1 MTVGIR
7 SWCRLR
13 KRRENKDLSS
23 LLDHQLQHRPI
34 HRHEVIKRMS
44 EFAKDS
50 LTLEETKWV
59 HQNRTTVH
67 ALYSNLWL
75 IHPLLSLSLSHPH
88 PIFNSQLRAKLG
100 LKPLVDDGPSKKDKD
115 EEKPSSA
122 LDGQEE
128 RANENYDK
136 RKQKEKAEREERE
149 ARERIA
155 KWVSDS
161 EMVDS
166 ALSSLYW

>member
-1 MTVGIR
+1 M
-7 SWCRLR
+7 
-13 KRRENKDLSS
+13 
-23 LLDHQLQHRPI
+23 
-34 HRHEVIKRMS
+34 
-44 EFAKDS
+44 
-50 LTLEETKWV
+50 
-59 HQNRTTVH
+59 
-67 ALYSNLWL
+67 
-75 IHPLLSLSLSHPH
+75 
-88 PIFNSQLRAKLG
+88 G

-115 EEKPSSA
+115 EDKPSSA

-166 ALSSLYW
+166 ALLELVVVAKEKDCEGAS